1 MKDGWKAYVGVY
13 MDIFDASKSV
23 GSTLLS
29 IPGYWKTLSSGYDGG
44 AERDRGIRGVRRDP
58 LRGVGVPVLSLPP
71 PFRARDHR
79 AVWVLRRLDPRRCD
93 PES

>member
-1 MKDGWKAYVGVY
+1 MTAGQ
-13 MDIFDASKSV
+13 SV
-23 GSTLLS
+23 IAVFVLGFVF
-29 IPGYWKTLSSGYDGG
+29 
-44 AERDRGIRGVRRDP
+44 GVRRDP
-58 LRGVGVPVLSLPP
+58 LRGVGVPVLSPP